1 MFLTIATWTAL
12 AIFLLALAY
21 QARLWFSAAIG
32 PETRGLGVGARA
44 AAALG
49 GLVRGLFSPRLP
61 AALKALWLDGIVQR
75 RVWAHSRLAWAT
87 HQLIWVGFTG
97 LILLHALGGVIGPWL
112 PDYYA
117 TLNPYLFIRNLFGLM
132 VLIGVG
138 MALYRRAKVPG
149 MKRTARAID
158 RVAIALMAVILL
170 SGFGLE
176 GLKMDSHLS
185 FQRMVDEYAGIS
197 DPAELAGL
205 RQVWAQDY
213 GVVFPAGTDLGD
225 AAGLEKGRTINED
238 SCLSCHARPQWG
250 FLSYGLGRALAPV
263 AAGLNQAGAENF
275 LWYLHVLASLVGLA
289 TLPFTKFRHLVTT
302 PLLYMIR
309 AATPRHELSPANL
322 ANLRALELDACMHCA
337 TCSVHCSVAVAVKA
351 VPNLN
356 ILPSEK
362 LASLARMVGVQPG
375 APAAAELRRI
385 RQGSYICTSCLRC
398 TRLCPA
404 GIDLQDLWLAMK
416 EDLAALGLG
425 PTHTAVRQAMGRAAE
440 PSRGQTTVRLQSQE
454 FQRELKSYALVKSFS
469 QCFKCMT
476 CTNACPVVRMYEKP
490 IEHLDLL
497 PHQIMHAVALG
508 LKEEAKGAR
517 MTWDCLT
524 CYLCQEACPQGVR
537 VADILYHLRHMG
549 GQASPDLEA

>member
-1 MFLTIATWTAL
+1 MFLTIASWTAL
-12 AIFLLALAY
+12 AVFLLGLAW
-21 QARLWFSAAIG
+21 QARLWFSVTIG
-32 PETRGLGVGARA
+32 PPARGLGAGPRA

-49 GLVRGLFSPRLP
+49 GLLRGLFSPRLP
-61 AALKALWLDGIVQR
+61 AALKALWLDGILQR

-87 HQLIWVGFTG
+87 HQLIWTGFTG
-97 LILLHALGGVIGPWL
+97 LIVLHALGGIIGPWL

-132 VLIGVG
+132 VLVGVG
-138 MALYRRAKVPG
+138 LALHRRARVPG
-149 MKRTARAID
+149 MRLTVRPAD
-158 RVAIALMAVILL
+158 RVAIALMAVILV
-170 SGFGLE
+170 SGFALE
-176 GLKMDSHLS
+176 GLKMVSHLS
-185 FQRMVDEYAGIS
+185 FQRMVDEYAPS
-197 DPAELAGL
+197 LEPEDLAGL
-205 RQVWAQDY
+205 KQLWARDY
-213 GVVFPAGTDLGD
+213 GVVFPAGAELGD
-225 AAGLEKGRTINED
+225 AAALERGLAVNED

-250 FLSYGLGRALAPV
+250 FLSYGLGRALAPAAV
-263 AAGLNQAGAENF
+263 ALNEAGAEDF
-275 LWYLHVLASLVGLA
+275 LWYLHVLASLIGLA

-309 AATPRHELSPANL
+309 AAAPRDQLSPANL

-362 LASLARMVGVQPG
+362 LASLMRMAGARPG
-375 APAAAELRRI
+375 RPDPAELKRI

-398 TRLCPA
+398 TNLCPA
-404 GIDLQDLWLAMK
+404 GINLQDLWLAMK

-425 PTHTAVRQAMGRAAE
+425 PTHAAAAAAMGQAAQ
-440 PSRGQTTVRLQSQE
+440 PSRGQATVRLQSQD
-454 FQRELKSYALVKSFS
+454 FQRELKQYALVKSFS

-476 CTNACPVVRMYEKP
+476 CTNACPVVHMYEKP
-490 IEHLDLL
+490 VERLDLL

-537 VADILYHLRHMG
+537 VADILYHLRHLS